1 MPSRLSSLLVSDGVV
16 SVKRMEHAFQ
26 RQVIYGGSLDT
37 ILLEMGIV
45 PEERLVQYLSKA
57 TGLPPATREETEVSD
72 PSAVERCPVDLAKIY
87 RVVPLCFADGALR
100 ILVQDPVEMA
110 VLEELANE
118 LEVPV
123 QPLVAPEYRFH
134 MVFTRVYGGT
144 ADARYETLA
153 RRAGESKPSQP
164 VGKARTI
171 IVDTTAGSASL
182 GAVSE
187 GASPGATPSTAPSTA
202 SGVQP
207 ATGGEPEPRP
217 DARNDA
223 NIDTGHE
230 ARPETDTE
238 RRPLQVEPPPRRREK
253 RTMQMATAALAR
265 RGETERPPPRDRA
278 STEPGMGVPPVWD
291 TGQESGDEPHDRPD
305 GRSVGEPDGQPD
317 GRPVDEHDDEPTG
330 RRSLPAAAA
339 TRDALAH
346 QDTAPLGPRTD
357 DEPTWRDA
365 APVAATPGAPGLARA
380 AAQVATD
387 AAPEALATPLSPA
400 AAMEAL
406 PRAEDRDL
414 IFNLLLRAMRHRVRY
429 AALFTVQDRSA
440 IGRIAID
447 GDAIDRAAIARVVI
461 PLDAASPF
469 RTVVSSVAPYF
480 GPLATGAP
488 DIDGPLA
495 GLGGRLATAALLL
508 PIVLRGRVVAIAM
521 GHGGQEALDASALA
535 ALLPVAGRA
544 AEAISRLIVKTKAE
558 RRAQTGGGVPGG
570 LENEPS
576 GSVRATTVLGAP
588 RPGALEDDTQP
599 IAGVLAAVQS
609 EDATVARTARAAAL
623 SRPAETLAVL
633 AAEFPGTLRLERYE
647 LEGRAATAT
656 EHGPMLE
663 LTVALGAA
671 AGDLLV
677 EKMRDQDRDIR
688 YYATLCAGE
697 SRPRAAVD
705 SLVDRLFD
713 SDYGIRSIA
722 IDALSGYPAA
732 DREQALQRVRQALR
746 GDPPARVKAAANA
759 LAKLGDAAA
768 VPVLI
773 DVLDAGTEA
782 AEHARR
788 ALITLTMEDCGTS
801 AREWRA
807 WWERHQGQHRIEWL
821 IEALGHRD
829 ENLRSAAAGELLQIT
844 GEHLG
849 FHHDLP
855 RNARDQ
861 AQQRWLDWWQQVGR
875 QRFTAGG

>member
-57 TGLPPATREETEVSD
+57 TGLPPATREETEGSD
-72 PSAVERCPVDLAKIY
+72 PGVVERCPMDLAKIY
-87 RVVPLCFADGALR
+87 RVVPLCFAEGALR

-123 QPLVAPEYRFH
+123 QPLVVPEYRFH
-134 MVFTRVYGGT
+134 VVFTRMYGGT

-153 RRAGESKPSQP
+153 RRAEESKPSQP

-171 IVDTTAGSASL
+171 IVDTTAGSASPD
-182 GAVSE
+182 AVS
-187 GASPGATPSTAPSTA
+187 GAAQT
-202 SGVQP
+202 SGGQP
-207 ATGGEPEPRP
+207 TTGGEPEA
-217 DARNDA
+217 ARAEAGTEA
-223 NIDTGHE
+223 NIE
-230 ARPETDTE
+230 ARPEARPETKTDTE
-238 RRPLQVEPPPRRREK
+238 RRPLELEPPRRREK
-253 RTMQMATAALAR
+253 RTMQMATAALAQ
-265 RGETERPPPRDRA
+265 RGDDERPPRRERA

-291 TGQESGDEPHDRPD
+291 TGHESDSEPHHGP
-305 GRSVGEPDGQPD
+305 SGE
-317 GRPVDEHDDEPTG
+317 RDDEPTG
-330 RRSLPAAAA
+330 WRATPAAGPA
-339 TRDALAH
+339 RGALAH
-346 QDTAPLGPRTD
+346 QDTAPLGPHAE

-365 APVAATPGAPGLARA
+365 APIAATPDAPGLARA
-380 AAQVATD
+380 AAQ
-387 AAPEALATPLSPA
+387 AAPDPLATALSPA

-406 PRAEDRDL
+406 PRAEDRDS

-429 AALFTVQDRSA
+429 AALFTVQERSA

-480 GPLATGAP
+480 GPLATGAL

-495 GLGGRLATAALLL
+495 GLGGRLAAAALLL

-535 ALLPVAGRA
+535 ALLPVASRA
-544 AEAISRLIVKTKAE
+544 AEAISRLIVKTKAT
-558 RRAQTGGGVPGG
+558 RLGQSGGVLGG

-576 GSVRATTVLGAP
+576 GPVRAATAPGA
-588 RPGALEDDTQP
+588 RPGTFQDDTQP
-599 IAGVLAAVQS
+599 IASVLAAVQS
-609 EDATVARTARAAAL
+609 EDAAVARTARAAAL
-623 SRPAETLAVL
+623 SRPAETLAALV
-633 AAEFPGTLRLERYE
+633 AEFPGALRLERYE
-647 LEGRAATAT
+647 LEGRQATAA
-656 EHGPMLE
+656 EHGPLLE
-663 LTVALGAA
+663 LIVALGAA

-677 EKMRDQDRDIR
+677 EKMRDPDRDVR

-697 SRPRAAVD
+697 SRPGVAVD

-713 SDYGIRSIA
+713 GDYGTRSVA

-746 GDPPARVKAAANA
+746 GDSPARVHAAANA

-773 DVLDAGTEA
+773 ELLDTGTEA

-788 ALITLTMEDCGTS
+788 ALIMLTMEDCGTG
-801 AREWRA
+801 ARVWRA
-807 WWERHQGQHRIEWL
+807 WWERHRGQHRIEWL

-829 ENLRSAAAGELLQIT
+829 DNLRSAAAEELLQLT

-849 FHHDLP
+849 YHHDQP
-855 RNARDQ
+855 QSAREQ
-861 AQQRWLDWWQQVGR
+861 AQQRWLEWWQRVGS

>member
-1 MPSRLSSLLVSDGVV
+1 MPSRLSSLLVSEGVV

-57 TGLPPATREETEVSD
+57 TGLPPATREETDVSD
-72 PSAVERCPVDLAKIY
+72 ASAVERCPVDLAKIY

-118 LEVPV
+118 LGVPV
-123 QPLVAPEYRFH
+123 QPLVAAEYRFH
-134 MVFTRVYGGT
+134 IVFTRVYGGT
-144 ADARYETLA
+144 AEVRYETLA
-153 RRAGESKPSQP
+153 RKAEESKPSQP

-171 IVDTTAGSASL
+171 IVDTTAGSASA
-182 GAVSE
+182 GAAS
-187 GASPGATPSTAPSTA
+187 GATATPGPTPSTI

-207 ATGGEPEPRP
+207 ATGGEPEARP
-217 DARNDA
+217 EATPEA
-223 NIDTGHE
+223 TIDTGPEPE
-230 ARPETDTE
+230 AKIEADPDTE
-238 RRPLQVEPPPRRREK
+238 RRPLEVEPPRRREK
-253 RTMQMATAALAR
+253 RTMQMPTAAPAR
-265 RGETERPPPRDRA
+265 RGESDRPPPRERA

-291 TGQESGDEPHDRPD
+291 TGHESDSEPPDELGDRPD
-305 GRSVGEPDGQPD
+305 DAPADDG
-317 GRPVDEHDDEPTG
+317 EPTG
-330 RRSLPAAAA
+330 RRSTPAASSA
-339 TRDALAH
+339 RDALAH

-357 DEPTWRDA
+357 DPTWRDA
-365 APVAATPGAPGLARA
+365 APVAAGPGAPGLARA
-380 AAQVATD
+380 AAQD
-387 AAPEALATPLSPA
+387 APDALATPLSPA

-414 IFNLLLRAMRHRVRY
+414 IFNLLLRAMRHRVSY

-440 IGRIAID
+440 LGRVAID
-447 GDAIDRAAIARVVI
+447 GDAIERAAIARVVI

-480 GPLATGAP
+480 GPLASGAP
-488 DIDGPLA
+488 EIDGPLA
-495 GLGGRLATAALLL
+495 GLGGRLTAAALLL
-508 PIVLRGRVVAIAM
+508 PIVLRGRVVAIAV

-535 ALLPVAGRA
+535 ALLPVATRA
-544 AEAISRLIVKTKAE
+544 AEALSRLIVKTKAE
-558 RRAQTGGGVPGG
+558 RRGQTGGVPGG

-576 GSVRATTVLGAP
+576 GPVRAATA
-588 RPGALEDDTQP
+588 PGARAGTIQDDTQP
-599 IAGVLAAVQS
+599 IATVLAAVQS
-609 EDATVARTARAAAL
+609 EDAAVARTARAAAL
-623 SRPAETLAVL
+623 ARSAETLAAL
-633 AAEFPGTLRLERYE
+633 ATEFPGALRLERYE
-647 LEGRAATAT
+647 IEGRQATAA
-656 EHGPMLE
+656 EHGPLLE

-677 EKMRDQDRDIR
+677 EKMRDPDRDVR

-697 SRPRAAVD
+697 SRPGVAVD

-713 SDYGIRSIA
+713 GDYGTRSIA

-732 DREQALQRVRQALR
+732 DREQALQRVRQALQS
-746 GDPPARVKAAANA
+746 DPPARVQAAANA

-773 DVLDAGTEA
+773 DLLDAGNEA

-788 ALITLTMEDCGTS
+788 ALIMLTMEDCGTG
-801 AREWRA
+801 ARVWRA
-807 WWERHQGQHRIEWL
+807 WWDRHRSQHRVEWL
-821 IEALGHRD
+821 IEALGHGD
-829 ENLRSAAAGELLQIT
+829 DNLRSAAADELLQLT

-849 FHHDLP
+849 YHHDQP

-861 AQQRWLDWWQQVGR
+861 AQQRWLDWWQRVGR